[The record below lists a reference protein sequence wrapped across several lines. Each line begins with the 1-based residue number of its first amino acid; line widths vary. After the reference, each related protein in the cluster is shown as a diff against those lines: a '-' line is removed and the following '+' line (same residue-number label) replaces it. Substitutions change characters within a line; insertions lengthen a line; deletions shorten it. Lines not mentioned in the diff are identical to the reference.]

1 MPPPVD
7 HEARRKQVAAIAAT
21 LLAKSGLEG
30 VTFRDIAKAAGY
42 STAIVSHY
50 FRNKR
55 ELMTYIFRSAAV
67 GAVAKV
73 DEELAAGKPM
83 QQCVEWLLPLD
94 EERTRDWQIWIAF
107 WGHVAN
113 DPEMMAEQQRRARE
127 ALDLIKRV
135 LAREYAG
142 LDIDGQVIELR
153 ARRLL
158 TMITG
163 LATETVFDP
172 QQWPPERQRAVL
184 ADEIATIKR

>member
-7 HEARRKQVAAIAAT
+7 HEARRKQVAAIGAT
-21 LLAKSGLEG
+21 LLAKAGLEG
-30 VTFRDIAKAAGY
+30 VTFRDIARAAGY

-55 ELMTYIFRSAAV
+55 ELMTYIFRSAAQ
-67 GAVAKV
+67 GTVAKV
-73 DEELAAGKPM
+73 DEDLAAGKPL
-83 QQCVEWLLPLD
+83 QECVEWLLPLD
-94 EERTRDWQIWIAF
+94 EERTRDWQVWIAF

-113 DPEMMAEQQRRARE
+113 DPEMLLEQQRRARE

-142 LDIDGQVIELR
+142 LDIDEQTVELR

-184 ADEIATIKR
+184 ADEIATIRR

>member
-7 HEARRKQVAAIAAT
+7 HEARRKQVAAIAAR

-83 QQCVEWLLPLD
+83 QVCVEWLLPLD

-135 LAREYAG
+135 LAREYEG
-142 LDIDGQVIELR
+142 LDVSEQTMELR

>member
-7 HEARRKQVAAIAAT
+7 HEARRKQVAAIGAM
-21 LLAKSGLEG
+21 LLAKAGLEG
-30 VTFRDIAKAAGY
+30 VTFRDIARAAGY

-55 ELMTYIFRSAAV
+55 ELMTYIFRSAAQ
-67 GAVAKV
+67 GTVAKV
-73 DEELAAGKPM
+73 DEDLAAGKPL
-83 QQCVEWLLPLD
+83 QECVEWLLPLD
-94 EERTRDWQIWIAF
+94 EERTRDWQVWIAF

-113 DPEMMAEQQRRARE
+113 DPEMLEEQQRRARE
-127 ALDLIKRV
+127 ALDLIKRA
-135 LAREYAG
+135 LNREYRG
-142 LDIDGQVIELR
+142 LEVDEQTIELR
-153 ARRLL
+153 SRRLL

>member
-50 FRNKR
+50 FHNKR
-55 ELMTYIFRSAAV
+55 ELMTYIFRSAAQ
-67 GAVAKV
+67 GTVAKV

-83 QQCVEWLLPLD
+83 QECVEWLLPLD
-94 EERTRDWQIWIAF
+94 EARTRDWQVWIAF

-113 DPEMMAEQQRRARE
+113 DPEMLEEQQRRGRE
-127 ALDLIKRV
+127 ALDMCRRV
-135 LAREYAG
+135 LEREYRG
-142 LDIDGQVIELR
+142 LDIDERTVELR

-158 TMITG
+158 TMVTG

-172 QQWPPERQRAVL
+172 EQWPPERQRAVL
-184 ADEIATIKR
+184 ADEIATIRR

>member
-7 HEARRKQVAAIAAT
+7 HEARRKQVAAIGAT
-21 LLAKSGLEG
+21 LLAKAGLEG
-30 VTFRDIAKAAGY
+30 VTFRDIARAAGY

-55 ELMTYIFRSAAV
+55 ELMTYIFRSAAQ
-67 GAVAKV
+67 GTVAKV
-73 DEELAAGKPM
+73 DEDLAAGKPL
-83 QQCVEWLLPLD
+83 QDCVEWLLPLD
-94 EERTRDWQIWIAF
+94 EDRTRDWQVWIAF

-113 DPEMMAEQQRRARE
+113 DPEMLLEQQRRARE

-142 LDIDGQVIELR
+142 LDIDEQTVELR

-158 TMITG
+158 TIITG

-184 ADEIATIKR
+184 ADEIATIRR

>member
-50 FRNKR
+50 FHNKR
-55 ELMTYIFRSAAV
+55 ELMTYIFRSAAE
-67 GAVAKV
+67 GTVAKV
-73 DEELAAGKPM
+73 DEELAAGKPI
-83 QQCVEWLLPLD
+83 QECIEWLLPLD
-94 EERTRDWQIWIAF
+94 EARTRDWQIWIAF

-113 DPEMMAEQQRRARE
+113 DPEMLEEQQRRARE
-127 ALDLIKRV
+127 ALDMCRRV
-135 LAREYAG
+135 LNREYEG
-142 LDIDGQVIELR
+142 MGFDEQTIELR

-158 TMITG
+158 TMVTG

-172 QQWPPERQRAVL
+172 QEWPPERQRAVL
-184 ADEIATIKR
+184 ADEIATIRR

>member
-1 MPPPVD
+1 MPSPVD
-7 HEARRKQVAAIAAT
+7 HEARRKQVAAIGAM
-21 LLAKSGLEG
+21 LLAKAGLEG

-55 ELMTYIFRSAAV
+55 ELMTYIFRSAAQ
-67 GAVAKV
+67 GTVAKV
-73 DEELAAGKPM
+73 DEDLAAGKPL
-83 QQCVEWLLPLD
+83 QDCVEWLLPLD
-94 EERTRDWQIWIAF
+94 EERTRDWQVWIAF

-113 DPEMMAEQQRRARE
+113 DPEMLLEQQRRARE
-127 ALDLIKRV
+127 ALDLIKRA
-135 LAREYAG
+135 LNREYSG
-142 LDIDGQVIELR
+142 LEVDEQTIELR
-153 ARRLL
+153 SRRLL

>member
-21 LLAKSGLEG
+21 LLARSGLEG
-30 VTFRDIAKAAGY
+30 VTFRDIARAAGY

-55 ELMTYIFRSAAV
+55 ELMTYIFRSAAF
-67 GAVAKV
+67 GTVAKV
-73 DEELAAGKPM
+73 DEELAAGTPI

-94 EERTRDWQIWIAF
+94 EARTRDWQIWIAF

-113 DPEMMAEQQRRARE
+113 DPDMLAEQQRRARE
-127 ALDLIKRV
+127 ALDLIRRV
-135 LAREYAG
+135 LAREYNG
-142 LDIDGQVIELR
+142 LDIDEQTVELR

-158 TMITG
+158 TMVTG

-172 QQWPPERQRAVL
+172 QQWPPDRQRAVL
-184 ADEIATIKR
+184 ADEIATIRR

>member
-1 MPPPVD
+1 MPQPVD
-7 HEARRKQVAAIAAT
+7 HEARRKQVAAIGAM
-21 LLAKSGLEG
+21 LLAKAGLEG
-30 VTFRDIAKAAGY
+30 VTFRDIARAAGY

-55 ELMTYIFRSAAV
+55 ELMTYIFRSAAQ
-67 GAVAKV
+67 GTVAKV
-73 DEELAAGKPM
+73 DEDLAAGKPL
-83 QQCVEWLLPLD
+83 QECVELLLPLD
-94 EERTRDWQIWIAF
+94 EERTRDWQVWIAF

-113 DPEMMAEQQRRARE
+113 DPEMLLEQQRRARE

-142 LDIDGQVIELR
+142 LDIDEQTVELR

-172 QQWPPERQRAVL
+172 QQWTPERQRAVL
-184 ADEIATIKR
+184 ADEIATIRR

>member
-50 FRNKR
+50 FHNKR
-55 ELMTYIFRSAAV
+55 ELMTYIFRSAAQGTV
-67 GAVAKV
+67 SKV
-73 DEELAAGKPM
+73 DDELDAGKPL
-83 QQCVEWLLPLD
+83 QECVEWLLPLD
-94 EERTRDWQIWIAF
+94 EARIRDWQIWIAF

-113 DPEMMAEQQRRARE
+113 DPEMLAEQQRRARE
-127 ALDLIKRV
+127 ALDLIKRA
-135 LAREYAG
+135 LNREYKG
-142 LDIDGQVIELR
+142 LGIDEQTIELR